1 MLELNGFGQIP
12 PQDVKTRSDR
22 RTNKMNESAINSIL
36 NYKPDKSGKT
46 SDDGIIE
53 NKDGTFSHTRYNSG
67 GYPVETRVNDADG
80 KLVSH
85 SYFLYCDNK
94 DLRSEVKCIYNHSGQ
109 VVQRVLTN
117 TDKNKVVYKEVTD
130 WNPDNK
136 QLIISKYDDKD
147 GLLERWEGNSDG
159 LPDSW
164 KIDDYCIEEGE
175 INLKYRRD
183 DSNL

>member
-1 MLELNGFGQIP
+1 MIKKTVCKENFGKRLSQL
-12 PQDVKTRSDR
+12 
-22 RTNKMNESAINSIL
+22 MEEYNETTYSMA
-36 NYKPDKSGKT
+36 
-46 SDDGIIE
+46 E
-53 NKDGTFSHTRYNSG
+53 RFSLSSPTISRYMTG
-67 GYPVETRVNDADG
+67 QMAAKVTTIQLMAEYFHVNDADG